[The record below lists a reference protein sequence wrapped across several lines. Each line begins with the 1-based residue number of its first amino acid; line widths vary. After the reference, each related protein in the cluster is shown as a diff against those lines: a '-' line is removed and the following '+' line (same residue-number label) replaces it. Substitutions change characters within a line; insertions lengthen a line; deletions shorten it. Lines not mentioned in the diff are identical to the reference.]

1 MKDVKDFMSFIYF
14 VFPIYQAY
22 SFDLPQQVPWNSSIT
37 LPSRSC
43 LLSGSSYQ
51 MRGFLGTVPG
61 LIEHGKEPPR
71 RFGSSSINKDP
82 GDIPAPKVVY
92 HGFAF

>member
-1 MKDVKDFMSFIYF
+1 
-14 VFPIYQAY
+14 
-22 SFDLPQQVPWNSSIT
+22 
-37 LPSRSC
+37 
-43 LLSGSSYQ
+43 